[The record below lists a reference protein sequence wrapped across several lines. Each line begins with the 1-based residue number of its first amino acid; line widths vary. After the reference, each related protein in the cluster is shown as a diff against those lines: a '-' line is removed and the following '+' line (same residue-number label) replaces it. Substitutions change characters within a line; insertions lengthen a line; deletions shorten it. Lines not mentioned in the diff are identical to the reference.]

1 MTATPRLPPADRPR
15 RGTARGRGWLIP
27 AVLLALAPKCLL
39 CVAGYV
45 AAGAAL
51 GFGGTELCGGPA
63 GTGGHWTAG
72 LFALGLA
79 LGAAGLFL
87 AYRRRRHA

>member
-1 MTATPRLPPADRPR
+1 MTATHQLPPADRPR

-27 AVLLALAPKCLL
+27 AVLLAFAPKCLL

-51 GFGGTELCGGPA
+51 RFGGAELCGGPA
-63 GTGGHWTAG
+63 GSGGHWTAW
-72 LFALGLA
+72 LAALGLT
-79 LGAAGLFL
+79 LGVAGFW
-87 AYRRRRHA
+87 AHRRSRHA